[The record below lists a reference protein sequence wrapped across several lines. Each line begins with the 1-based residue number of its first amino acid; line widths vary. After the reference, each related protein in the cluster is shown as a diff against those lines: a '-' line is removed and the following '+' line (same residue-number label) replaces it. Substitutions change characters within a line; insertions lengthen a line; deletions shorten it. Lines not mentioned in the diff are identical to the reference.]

1 MEISERSFICLVRL
15 LDSHVVTG
23 NAHLYRGA
31 ILMVAARARA
41 LIIGL
46 R

>member
-1 MEISERSFICLVRL
+1 MEISERSFIGLVRL
-15 LDSHVVTG
+15 PRVCWNVHF
-23 NAHLYRGA
+23 YRGS